1 MMMIKFLIHLLV
13 LTISSY
19 LLLGLAIGGLYFV
32 YGFIAC
38 SIFLIAV
45 MLFLFGVVW
54 LLEYGSE
61 DWDIDKQDN
70 K

>member
-1 MMMIKFLIHLLV
+1 MIKFLIYLGILAITSELL
-13 LTISSY
+13 I
-19 LLLGLAIGGLYFV
+19 GMAIGGLYFI
-32 YGFIAC
+32 YGFMAC

-45 MLFLFGVVW
+45 MLFLFGTVW
-54 LLEYGSE
+54 MLENSAE

>member
-1 MMMIKFLIHLLV
+1 MIKLLMYLSVLI
-13 LTISSY
+13 ISSY
-19 LLLGLAIGGLYFV
+19 LLIGMAIGGLYFV
-32 YGFIAC
+32 YGFMAC

-45 MLFLFGVVW
+45 MLFLFGLVW

-61 DWDIDKQDN
+61 DWDVFDDKQDN